1 MECQANPPVAGT
13 MTITA
18 ELIEG
23 FHVNISN
30 GTHTWPADEPLDFGG
45 TDLGPNPYDLLLG
58 AVASCTVITLS
69 SYAQRKGIQISSISA
84 EYSYAKVHAAD
95 CVECDDSH
103 TGMVDHVTSRIFID
117 GDFDAATRA
126 RLEDIARKC
135 PVHRTLERGIVF
147 NDIVFAG

>member
-1 MECQANPPVAGT
+1 

-18 ELIEG
+18 ELIDG
-23 FHVNISN
+23 FHVDISN
-30 GTHTWPADEPLDFGG
+30 GTHRWSADEPIDDGG

-58 AVASCTVITLS
+58 AVAACTVITLS
-69 SYAQRKGIQISSISA
+69 SYAQRKGIVISSLSA

-95 CVECDDSH
+95 CVQCDDDK

-117 GDFDAATRA
+117 GDFDEPTRA
-126 RLEDIARKC
+126 RLEDIARRC